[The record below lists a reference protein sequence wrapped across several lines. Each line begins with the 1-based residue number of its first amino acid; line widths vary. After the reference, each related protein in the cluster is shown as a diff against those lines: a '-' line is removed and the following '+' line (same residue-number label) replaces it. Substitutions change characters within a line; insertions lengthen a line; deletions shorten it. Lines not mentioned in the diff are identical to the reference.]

1 MNQPAETG
9 RPSPGVNGP
18 AGSGPAPLDV
28 NGPAGSGPARLD
40 VNGPAGS
47 GPVRPDMD
55 QPAGDG
61 PARLGVRVRVE
72 NLTVAYGERT
82 ALHGV
87 SLDVPA
93 GGVLALVGE
102 SGSGKSTLA
111 HAASRL
117 LPPGA
122 RVTGGSVHVGD
133 VDMAALRG
141 AELRRAR
148 GSRVAYLPQDALAA
162 LNPVM
167 TAGRQIAEVFRIAE
181 GHGRREARDRAVE
194 MLGRVGI
201 RDPERTAGRYP
212 HELSGGMRQRVMIAI
227 ALAHRPQLLI
237 ADEPTTALD
246 VTVQAEVLALVA
258 ELRREFGITVIWITH
273 DLSVTAEIA
282 DAVAVLYGGRLVEHA
297 SAPEL
302 FGGARHPYTRGLVA
316 TYRDAY
322 AGAPHTRYVSIPGAR
337 SDRSAGPGCPFEPR
351 CPEAADRCR
360 VEAPPVRAAA
370 GDPLPDGAPAH
381 LLACWEAH

>member
-1 MNQPAETG
+1 MNQPAENG
-9 RPSPGVNGP
+9 RASLG
-18 AGSGPAPLDV
+18 AGEPVEA
-28 NGPAGSGPARLD
+28 GPARLD
-40 VNGPAGS
+40 VDGPAEERSAALG
-47 GPVRPDMD
+47 VRE
-55 QPAGDG
+55 PAGTA

-181 GHGRREARDRAVE
+181 GDGRRAARERAVE

-212 HELSGGMRQRVMIAI
+212 HELSGGMRQRVVIAI

-282 DAVAVLYGGRLVEHA
+282 DTVAVLYGGRLVEHA

-302 FGGARHPYTRGLVA
+302 FAAARHPYTRGLVD

-351 CPEAADRCR
+351 CPQAADRCGA
-360 VEAPPVRAAA
+360 EPPPVRAAA
-370 GDPLPDGAPAH
+370 GDQLPDGAPPH

>member
-9 RPSPGVNGP
+9 
-18 AGSGPAPLDV
+18 PAPLVDQPV
-28 NGPAGSGPARLD
+28 AAGPARLD
-40 VNGPAGS
+40 VNEPVAAGPARPDVNEPPGS
-47 GPVRPDMD
+47 GPARLGVN
-55 QPAGDG
+55 G
-61 PARLGVRVRVE
+61 PPGSGPTRLGVRVRVE

-87 SLDVPA
+87 SLEVPA

-117 LPPGA
+117 LPPSA

-133 VDMAALRG
+133 VDMAALGG

-181 GHGRREARDRAVE
+181 GLGRRDARARAVE

-258 ELRREFGITVIWITH
+258 ELRREFGITVVWITH

-282 DAVAVLYGGRLVEHA
+282 DTVAVLYGGRLVEHA
-297 SAPEL
+297 SAAEL
-302 FGGARHPYTRGLVA
+302 FADARHPYTRALVD

-351 CPEAADRCR
+351 CPQAADRCR
-360 VEAPPVRAAA
+360 TEAPPVRAAA
-370 GDPLPDGAPAH
+370 GDPVPDGSPSH